1 MKPKKSQRSLVL
13 RHQRLGHQGVV
24 GNPFRRLLRS
34 ELAALVDST
43 HYDFYFLTDIDV
55 PWEADD
61 LRDRPEE
68 RDSMLAYF
76 KAQLEAYQFPYLQL
90 SGSTEERMDQ
100 ATQIL
105 DELIRT
111 KAR

>member
-1 MKPKKSQRSLVL
+1 
-13 RHQRLGHQGVV
+13 
-24 GNPFRRLLRS
+24 
-34 ELAALVDST
+34 
-43 HYDFYFLTDIDV
+43 
-55 PWEADD
+55 
-61 LRDRPEE
+61 
-68 RDSMLAYF
+68 MLAYF

-111 KAR
+111 NAR